1 MPLYFP
7 CSFQQ
12 STHVDLAA
20 SELLAPLRV
29 PVSHSAR
36 LGITSGKFGELD
48 LLPVL
53 SSDRMN
59 SSKVRTCV
67 LALLSEQASCH
78 LSPQCIFFHNSLISQ
93 GELTRVRK
101 RPKGGTS
108 FQMRKH
114 FPTEETNSAG
124 IRQIAEST
132 GKNVFPRP
140 RNRRQVIPPRM
151 CPKL

>member
-1 MPLYFP
+1 MISAPAISRWRPPLARSRSLAATFYLPLPPEMTGFHCHGWRRKNRSCERQDRYCFDLHTDECPVYFP

-53 SSDRMN
+53 SSDPMN
-59 SSKVRTCV
+59 SSKVRTFV
-67 LALLSEQASCH
+67 LPLLLQQASCH
-78 LSPQCIFFHNSLISQ
+78 LYPRCIIFHKPLI
-93 GELTRVRK
+93 
-101 RPKGGTS
+101 
-108 FQMRKH
+108 
-114 FPTEETNSAG
+114 
-124 IRQIAEST
+124 
-132 GKNVFPRP
+132 
-140 RNRRQVIPPRM
+140 
-151 CPKL
+151 